1 MAPQKDSSSC
11 SWFIK
16 EVAPKKGGVLNFP
29 RISSL
34 SRKRKPQTVALEK
47 MRLCSQSPNDV

>member
-1 MAPQKDSSSC
+1 MALQKDSSSC